1 MLDQKTRTPAEHLL
15 GSRARVAAIKAL
27 LISPCT
33 LSELAR
39 AAGCAKSATAIALRQ
54 LEAAG
59 VVERTAG
66 RFGIAESHR
75 DLMEQIVRLG
85 PRPSQEDMFREFIGK
100 WIALSRGG
108 AILASDSDPERLASR
123 CHAQRLGAYR
133 FKRITDP
140 NEPAPIDRIG
150 EFR

>member
-1 MLDQKTRTPAEHLL
+1 M
-15 GSRARVAAIKAL
+15 AAIKAL

-59 VVERTAG
+59 VVERTG
-66 RFGIAESHR
+66 DRFSIAASHR

-85 PRPSQEDMFREFIGK
+85 PRPSQEDMFREYVGK
-100 WIALSRGG
+100 WIALSKDGEIVG
-108 AILASDSDPERLASR
+108 VDDDPEVLAKR
-123 CHAQRLGAYR
+123 NRARGVHGYR
-133 FKRITDP
+133 YIHVRDP
-140 NEPAPIDRIG
+140 NEPVILSDVVWG
-150 EFR
+150 LD